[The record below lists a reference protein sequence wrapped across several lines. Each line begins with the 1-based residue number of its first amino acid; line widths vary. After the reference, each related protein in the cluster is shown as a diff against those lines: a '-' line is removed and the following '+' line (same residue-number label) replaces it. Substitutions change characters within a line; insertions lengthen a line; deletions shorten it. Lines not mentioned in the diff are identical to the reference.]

1 MAVTAEADG
10 NRTPIPDDDRR
21 KAQTFFDRG
30 ATVAGT
36 GNFEYAIEMYLQGLG
51 LNPEAIEAHQ
61 ALRDISLK
69 RKASGGRTLG
79 MMEVKFKYSR
89 STKDDKQN
97 MLNQEKCLSYDPGN
111 LDYMAGMFQAAAK
124 AEFHHAGDWIGQILY
139 RANLDGPDDFGKYQ
153 ILKTVYAQM
162 QRWDRA
168 TLAAQQASRL
178 RPLDMDLAAE
188 LKNLGA
194 RQTMQAGNYEQGGSF
209 RDSIRDREGQEKLMY
224 QEKDVRSLDQMGK
237 MIAEAEAAWHAEPEE
252 PGKIMK
258 LVDIWRKTEDPEYEN
273 KAIDLLQQAFQRTKQ
288 FRFRLAIGEIKM
300 KQMNRQVRALR
311 ASYQADPQNADTKR
325 EYQEILNDKYQ
336 LELDEYLLAAQNYP
350 TETRFRYEVALRLFE
365 LRRYK
370 ESIPILQDAR
380 RDPKYRNEAA
390 IYIGRAFL
398 AEGFPDEASETLKAA
413 VEEYPIK
420 GDAKHVELVYW
431 YGRALEEKKDVP
443 AAIKAYSTVAQADF
457 NYRDVQARIK
467 RLRAA
472 SLPT

>member
-1 MAVTAEADG
+1 
-10 NRTPIPDDDRR
+10 
-21 KAQTFFDRG
+21 
-30 ATVAGT
+30 
-36 GNFEYAIEMYLQGLG
+36 
-51 LNPEAIEAHQ
+51 
-61 ALRDISLK
+61 
-69 RKASGGRTLG
+69 
-79 MMEVKFKYSR
+79 
-89 STKDDKQN
+89 
-97 MLNQEKCLSYDPGN
+97 
-111 LDYMAGMFQAAAK
+111 
-124 AEFHHAGDWIGQILY
+124 
-139 RANLDGPDDFGKYQ
+139 
-153 ILKTVYAQM
+153 
-162 QRWDRA
+162 
-168 TLAAQQASRL
+168 
-178 RPLDMDLAAE
+178 
-188 LKNLGA
+188 
-194 RQTMQAGNYEQGGSF
+194 
-209 RDSIRDREGQEKLMY
+209 
-224 QEKDVRSLDQMGK
+224 MGK